1 LTAAASH
8 NGGRTQVNFNQIQF
22 GGDYPFLNVVKACS
36 NWKYQS
42 APNANAGLDPALLD
56 ANGYPTSIQ
65 AGGYYGTTYIPH
77 QLSRPGDYVI
87 IWTATGGTSQ
97 VRNMGTLI
105 SGSYSAAGTSGRA
118 VFTPVS
124 TSLTPGV
131 VSMSSGYVNS
141 IAVVHVD
148 DEAAWLAGDVFG
160 VKFKERLIEG
170 NFGVLRFL
178 NWSQGNLSQ
187 VTTWATRKPATYF
200 SYGAMELRSSI
211 YAGQTSNVGNAYSL
225 TIPGGIV
232 HTADNTTWTAGQAP
246 KDKDTLTIL
255 FNAAATKSGTCSL
268 DVGSGAI
275 NILNQYSDAL
285 SVGTNSYPEGSLASN
300 GVATLV
306 YDAVLNGWI
315 KRGGDTA
322 DGFCGLNNGCPIEIM
337 LQLSAEVGAHFYITA
352 PHMACTPMTDYHTQ
366 IATYLRDNAPSWMVP
381 RFEGPNELWNTLFI
395 PTNYAENVAAAYGWG
410 ADYYNWYGRALSTIG
425 QDISAVYSGDTT
437 RYQILCGIR
446 TGAGDT
452 SGNRADHAPRL
463 DSTKYLLQTPQSG
476 YTATAAKNYVT
487 HLCCAQYFGPSD
499 KDTGAETTYAAAYA
513 GATFIGSISGT
524 TLTTSDERGTVAIG
538 MTINAIGSQGS
549 AVAHGT
555 EITGG
560 SSHTWTVNKSQTV
573 ASTPMVGGVDLTAPQ
588 SYVESCDNGVGNFTL
603 GPLATIYSNWKAWA
617 ATFGVNKM
625 CGYEGGLSPDY
636 ASSGNSSVDRLR
648 ASIKYLPDVYYFE
661 KRNMDSFIAAGGEFP
676 SCYRLSGNLYI
687 SGYSTDAWSVLEDV
701 YQSPNPPRFDAICHT
716 NAGKSRLRV
725 RN

>member
-1 LTAAASH
+1 MTAAASH
-8 NGGRTQVNFNQIQF
+8 NGGRTQINFNQIQF

-56 ANGYPTSIQ
+56 ANGYPTTIQ
-65 AGGYYGTTYIPH
+65 SGGYYGTTYIPH
-77 QLSRPGDYVI
+77 QLSRPGNYVI
-87 IWTATGGTSQ
+87 RWTATGGTSQ
-97 VRNMGTLI
+97 VRNMGTLV
-105 SGSYSAAGTSGRA
+105 SGSYSATGTSGRA

-131 VSMSSGYVNS
+131 VSMSSGYVDS
-141 IAVVHVD
+141 LTVVHVD

-178 NWSQGNLSQ
+178 NWLRGNYSQI
-187 VTTWATRKPATYF
+187 TTWATRKPTSYF
-200 SYGAMELRSSI
+200 SYGAMEFRPSI
-211 YAGQTSNVGNAYSL
+211 YAGQTNNVGNAYSL

-255 FNAAATKSGTCSL
+255 FNTAATKSGTCSL

-285 SVGTNSYPEGSLASN
+285 SVGTNSYPEGGLASN
-300 GVATLV
+300 AIATLV
-306 YDAVLNGWI
+306 YDALLNAWI

-322 DGFCGLNNGCPIEIM
+322 DEFCGIDNGCPPEIM
-337 LQLSAEVGAHFYITA
+337 LQLCAEVGAHIYVTA
-352 PHMACTPMTDYHTQ
+352 PHMACTPMTNWHTQ
-366 IATYLRDNAPSWMVP
+366 LATYLRNNAPSWMVP

-395 PTNYAENVAAAYGWG
+395 PTNYAENVATAYGWG

-425 QDISAVYSGDTT
+425 QDISAVYSSDTT
-437 RYQILCGIR
+437 KYQILCGIR

-463 DSTKYLLQTPQSG
+463 NSTKYLLQTPQSG

-499 KDTGAETTYAAAYA
+499 KDTATETTYAAAYA
-513 GATFIGSISGT
+513 GATLTGSISGT
-524 TLTTSDERGTVAIG
+524 TLTTTSEQGTVAIG
-538 MTINAIGSQGS
+538 QTINAIGSQG
-549 AVAHGT
+549 ATVTHGT
-555 EITGG
+555 VIIAG
-560 SSHTWTVNKSQTV
+560 STPTWTVNKSQTV
-573 ASTPMVGGVDLTAPQ
+573 ASCLMVAGADLTAPQ
-588 SYVESCDNGVGNFTL
+588 SYLASCDNGVGNFTL

-625 CGYEGGLSPDY
+625 CGYEGGLSPDM
-636 ASSGNSSVDRLR
+636 ANNGNSSTDRLR
-648 ASIKYLPDVYYFE
+648 EAISYLPDVYYFE

-676 SCYRLSGNLYI
+676 SCYRMSGNIYI
-687 SGYSTDAWSVLEDV
+687 SGYSTDVWSVLKDV
-701 YQSPNPPRFDAICHT
+701 YQSPNPPRWEAMRLF

>member
-36 NWKYQS
+36 NWKYTS
-42 APNANAGLDPALLD
+42 APNANAGIDPALLD

-65 AGGYYGTTYIPH
+65 TGGYYGTTYIPH
-77 QLSRPGDYVI
+77 QLSRPGNYVI
-87 IWTATGGTSQ
+87 IWTDTGGSSQ

-105 SGSYSAAGTSGRA
+105 SGSYSTTGTSGRA

-141 IAVVHVD
+141 LAVVHVD

-187 VTTWATRKPATYF
+187 VTTWATRKPTTYF
-200 SYGAMELRSSI
+200 SWGAMEFRASV

-232 HTADNTTWTAGQAP
+232 HTADNTTWTAGQTP

-285 SVGTNSYPEGSLASN
+285 SVGTNSYPEGTLASN
-300 GVATLV
+300 GIATLV
-306 YDAVLNGWI
+306 YDAVLAAWI
-315 KRGGDTA
+315 KRGADTA
-322 DGFCGLNNGCPIEIM
+322 DGFCGINNGCPIEIM
-337 LQLSAEVGAHFYITA
+337 LQLCAEVGAHIYVTS

-366 IATYLRDNAPSWMVP
+366 LATYLRDSAPSWMIP

-395 PTNYAENVAAAYGWG
+395 PTNYAENVATAYGWG
-410 ADYYNWYGRALSTIG
+410 ADYHNWYGRVMSTIG
-425 QDISAVYSGDTT
+425 QDISAVYSNNRA
-437 RYQILCGIR
+437 RYQVICGVK
-446 TGAGDT
+446 TGLGDT
-452 SGNRADHAPRL
+452 SGNRATHAPRL
-463 DSTKYLLQTPQSG
+463 NSTLYLLQTPQSG
-476 YTATAAKNYVT
+476 YTASAAKDWAT
-487 HLCCAQYFGPSD
+487 HICCAQYFAPSD
-499 KDTGAETTYAAAYA
+499 YGQAAETTYAAAYA
-513 GATFIGSISGT
+513 GSAFTGSISGT
-524 TLTTSDERGTVAIG
+524 TLTTSGEVGTVAVG
-538 MTINAIGSQGS
+538 QTINAIGSQGS
-549 AVAHGT
+549 AVTHGT
-555 EITGG
+555 VITAG
-560 SSHTWTVNKSQTV
+560 SSHTWTVNNSQTV
-573 ASTPMVGGVDLTAPQ
+573 ASTLMVGGADLTAPQ
-588 SYVESCDNGVGNFTL
+588 SYVESCDSGVGNFTL

-617 ATFGVNKM
+617 ATFGISSM
-625 CGYEGGLSPDY
+625 CGYEGGLSMDY
-636 ASSGNSSVDRLR
+636 ISNGNSNADRLR

-661 KRNMDSFIAAGGEFP
+661 KRNMDSFLAAGGEFP
-676 SCYRLSGNLYI
+676 SCYRLSGNIYI
-687 SGYSTDAWSVLEDV
+687 SGYSTDAWSMLEDV
-701 YQSPNPPRFDAICHT
+701 YQSPNPPRFEAARLF
-716 NAGKSRLRV
+716 NASKSRLRA